1 MEESHGVFFQ
11 GPGGTRAGYF
21 SHPRKNFPE
30 SGFLT
35 APARPRSIPGLSA
48 SQTSQWDL
56 SFLANNPTVRSKR
69 FGIPSA
75 AKSVRYPIR
84 LLRYWFGY
92 HLLREEA
99 KKSSRPLDVAEIG
112 VHTGQ
117 MLEFLNSVPAAP
129 SFGSW
134 TAVDAVMLTEKLKK
148 AGYTDFFE
156 ANLEAPDFTLP
167 REYDAAVLLHILEHL
182 FEPEVALAK
191 VAKQIRPGGSIIGG
205 FPVVPE
211 IFAKGREK
219 TVRAHAAPMGHVSVF
234 SPARVRRMAQHCG
247 LEVEFMSGAFFMRS
261 KGSPLEN
268 YEWWARF
275 NLGWGATFPG
285 WPGEIYWLM
294 RKPR

>member
-1 MEESHGVFFQ
+1 M
-11 GPGGTRAGYF
+11 T
-21 SHPRKNFPE
+21 
-30 SGFLT
+30 T
-35 APARPRSIPGLSA
+35 PARPRSIPGLSA
-48 SQTSQWDL
+48 QKSLSWDL

-99 KKSSRPLDVAEIG
+99 ARSPRTLDVAEIG

-117 MLEFLNSVPAAP
+117 MLEFLNSVPGAP
-129 SFGSW
+129 RFATW
-134 TAVDAVMLTEKLKK
+134 TAVDAVMLTEKLQK
-148 AGYTDFFE
+148 AGYTEFFE
-156 ANLEAPDFTLP
+156 ANLESPDFALP
-167 REYDAAVLLHILEHL
+167 RDYDVAVMLHILEHL

-211 IFAKGREK
+211 AFAKGREK
-219 TVRAHAAPMGHVSVF
+219 KVRATAAPMGHVSVF
-234 SPARVRRMAQHCG
+234 SPERVRRMAKQCG
-247 LEVEFMSGAFFMRS
+247 MEVEFISGAFFMRS

-275 NLGWGATFPG
+275 NLKWGGVFPG